1 MRMER
6 ETVSDYEIK
15 RKSLGWG
22 GGGGGGSATKQMK
35 DRLIQRDH
43 AEPAY

>member
-1 MRMER
+1 MER

-15 RKSLGWG
+15 RKSLGW